1 MTSRTLLKAG
11 FVSALL
17 VLTGTALAMGPGG
30 RGAGGCGGQGGG
42 AQMGGGGGDGA
53 CVTDMQ
59 AEVVELSSQAASELI
74 RMREEEKLAHDV
86 YLAMHEK
93 WGAQVF
99 GIRNAELK
107 HMGAMK
113 KMLDR
118 FGMEDPI
125 VDQTPGV
132 FASEVYSDLYVQ
144 LVESG
149 SESLM
154 DAYKVGAKIEE
165 LDLFDLRTASDGVG
179 DQVLTKVYG
188 NLERATRNHLR
199 AFAAQIEANGGSYE
213 AEHLTQAEFDTIASS
228 DFERGHGAGQGKG
241 QTQDNALGQGK
252 GKRGK
257 AMQGQGQGKGQG
269 QGQGCGLCKG

>member
-11 FVSALL
+11 FVSTLV
-17 VLTGTALAMGPGG
+17 VLTGTALAIGPGG

-42 AQMGGGGGDGA
+42 GDGA
-53 CVTDMQ
+53 CVTGMQ
-59 AEVVELSSQAASELI
+59 ASVVELSSQAANELI

-107 HMGAMK
+107 HMGAME

-118 FGMEDPI
+118 FGIEDPI

-132 FASEVYSDLYVQ
+132 FTSELYSDLYVQ

-154 DAYKVGAKIEE
+154 DAFKVGAKIEE
-165 LDLFDLRTASDGVG
+165 LDLSDLRTAGVGVG
-179 DQVLTKVYG
+179 DPVLVQVYG

-199 AFAAQIEANGGSYE
+199 AFAAQIQANGGSYE
-213 AEHLTQAEFDTIASS
+213 AEHLTQTEFDTIAAS

-241 QTQDNALGQGK
+241 MGQDKALGQGNGQRAN
-252 GKRGK
+252 GK
-257 AMQGQGQGKGQG
+257 QGNGQSN
-269 QGQGCGLCKG
+269 GQGCGLCKG

>member
-1 MTSRTLLKAG
+1 
-11 FVSALL
+11 
-17 VLTGTALAMGPGG
+17 MGPGG
-30 RGAGGCGGQGGG
+30 RGAGGCGDQAGGG
-42 AQMGGGGGDGA
+42 NGA

-59 AEVVELSSQAASELI
+59 AAVVDLSSQAASELI

-86 YLAMHEK
+86 YLAMHEQ

-132 FASEVYSDLYVQ
+132 FTSPVYSELYTE
-144 LVESG
+144 LIEAGSG
-149 SESLM
+149 SLM
-154 DAYKVGAKIEE
+154 DALKVGAKIEE
-165 LDLFDLRTASDGVG
+165 LDLSDLRTAGVGVG
-179 DQVLTKVYG
+179 DPVLVQVYG
-188 NLERATRNHLR
+188 NLQRATRNHLR

-213 AEHLTQAEFDTIASS
+213 AEHLTQAEFDTIAAS

-241 QTQDNALGQGK
+241 NSQDKALGQGNGQRAN
-252 GKRGK
+252 GK
-257 AMQGQGQGKGQG
+257 QGKGQG
-269 QGQGCGLCKG
+269 NGQGCGLCKG